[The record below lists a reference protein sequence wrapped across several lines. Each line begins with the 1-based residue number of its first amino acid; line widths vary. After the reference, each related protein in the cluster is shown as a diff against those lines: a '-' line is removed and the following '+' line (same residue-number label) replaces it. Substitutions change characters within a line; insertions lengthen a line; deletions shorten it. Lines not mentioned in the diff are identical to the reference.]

1 MASNRIEGERL
12 DVVLQKLREKGEST
26 PLEGA
31 EEFEA
36 LLNRPNAPHGS
47 IDAQLI
53 DYIMPRVSDGTIF
66 QEHRAIQLLQTLRE
80 IVIGW
85 NEGRQQDQQQ
95 PEDEE
100 GEDGEQS
107 GGEKDGR
114 AGIGEILRV
123 IDDEITRYQDVLA
136 RRNAGIAA

>member
-12 DVVLQKLREKGEST
+12 DIVLQRLREKGESA
-26 PLEGA
+26 PIDGA

-36 LLNRPNAPHGS
+36 LLNRPAALHGS

-66 QEHRAIQLLQTLRE
+66 QENRAIQLLQLLRE
-80 IVIGW
+80 IVVDW
-85 NEGRQQDQQQ
+85 NEGRQQDHRQ
-95 PEDEE
+95 PDDEE
-100 GEDGEQS
+100 GDEQADR
-107 GGEKDGR
+107 EKDGR
-114 AGIGEILRV
+114 SGIGEILRV
-123 IDDEITRYQDVLA
+123 IDDEISRYQDVLA